1 MKFKRYKGTFND
13 GWLVIIGKYDG
24 NAMLKLRYFR
34 NKLIR
39 FTVFLR
45 TEKLINL
52 FGFNEK
58 CLEYWFE

>member
-1 MKFKRYKGTFND
+1 MKFKRYEGTLND
-13 GWLVIIGKYDG
+13 GWLVIIGKYDS

-34 NKLIR
+34 HKLIR

-52 FGFNEK
+52 FSFNEK
-58 CLEYWFE
+58 CLEHWFK